1 MLFRRSSTIDLGK
14 VSNLSFTLHGIPV
27 TNGIAIGRALRIA
40 PSAMDVNHYLISE
53 GSEQSEQK
61 RLLDAFQVVR
71 QELKTLRAGLPE
83 AAPEEMAAFLDVHG
97 MILADPTLTE
107 RPLEL
112 IQKKRYNAEWALAT
126 QLENVLEQFA
136 EIEDAYLRERAADIR
151 QVVERVM
158 KVLHLGEDHQTIGAF
173 YKTVSENRELSEV
186 IVVAHDIS
194 PPDMLR
200 FKELAFGGFVTDLG
214 GKTSH
219 TAIVARSLDIP
230 AAVGVRSASE
240 LIRQDDWL
248 IIDGDRGIAIVD
260 PSPFILEEYRHL
272 QSARKLEKK
281 KLLRLK
287 HTPTLTLD
295 GQHIDLMANV
305 EMPDDAAMALDSG
318 AVGIGLFRS
327 EFLFMNRQGQ
337 MPDEEEQ
344 FWAYRKT
351 AEAMKGLPVN
361 IRTIDIGADKPLD
374 VKDNGG
380 ANYLSP
386 LGLRA
391 IRWSLSEPEM
401 FLIQI
406 RAILRAS
413 VFGKIKILIPMLAHA
428 QEIDQTLELIQTA
441 KNQLE
446 VEGISFDP
454 GIQVG
459 AMIEIPAAALALPL
473 FIRRLDF
480 LSIGTNDLIQ
490 YTLAIDRADNAVA
503 HLYDPLHPAV
513 LRLIAGIIK
522 DAKSAQMPVSV
533 CGEMAG
539 DASMT
544 RVLLGMG
551 LTDFSLHFKQLLS
564 VKQEI
569 LRSDTKQLKLA
580 VDSLLAA
587 IEPEDIQA
595 AFLKINA

>member
-1 MLFRRSSTIDLGK
+1 MIDLGK

-126 QLENVLEQFA
+126 QLESVLEQFA

-173 YKTVSENRELSEV
+173 YKTVFENRELSEV

-200 FKELAFGGFVTDLG
+200 FKELTFGGFVTDLG

-248 IIDGDRGIAIVD
+248 IIDGDRGIVIVD

-287 HTPTLTLD
+287 HTPTVTVD

-305 EMPDDAAMALDSG
+305 EMPEDAAMALDSG

-351 AEAMKGLPVN
+351 AEAMKGLPIS

-374 VKDNGG
+374 AKDNGG
-380 ANYLSP
+380 TNYLSP

-413 VFGKIKILIPMLAHA
+413 AFGKIKILIPMLAHA

-446 VEGISFDP
+446 AEDISFDP

-459 AMIEIPAAALALPL
+459 AMIEIPAAALSLPL

-513 LRLIAGIIK
+513 LRLIAGIIR

-551 LTDFSLHFKQLLS
+551 LTDFSLHSMQLLS

-569 LRSDTKQLKLA
+569 LRSDTKQLKLT
-580 VDSLLAA
+580 VDDLLAA

-595 AFLKINA
+595 AFQKINA

>member
-1 MLFRRSSTIDLGK
+1 
-14 VSNLSFTLHGIPV
+14 
-27 TNGIAIGRALRIA
+27 
-40 PSAMDVNHYLISE
+40 
-53 GSEQSEQK
+53 
-61 RLLDAFQVVR
+61 
-71 QELKTLRAGLPE
+71 
-83 AAPEEMAAFLDVHG
+83 

-126 QLENVLEQFA
+126 QLESVLEQFA

-200 FKELAFGGFVTDLG
+200 FKELTFGGFVTDLG

-248 IIDGDRGIAIVD
+248 IIDGDRGIVIVD

-287 HTPTLTLD
+287 HTPTVTVD

-305 EMPDDAAMALDSG
+305 EMPEDAAMALDSG

-351 AEAMKGLPVN
+351 AEAMKGLPIS

-374 VKDNGG
+374 AKDNGG
-380 ANYLSP
+380 TNYLSP

-413 VFGKIKILIPMLAHA
+413 AFGKIKILIPMLAHA

-446 VEGISFDP
+446 AEDISFDP

-459 AMIEIPAAALALPL
+459 AMIEIPAAALSLPL

-513 LRLIAGIIK
+513 LRLIAGIIR

-551 LTDFSLHFKQLLS
+551 LTDFSLHSMQLLS

-569 LRSDTKQLKLA
+569 LRSDTKQLKLT
-580 VDSLLAA
+580 VDDLLAA

-595 AFLKINA
+595 AFQKINA

>member
-1 MLFRRSSTIDLGK
+1 
-14 VSNLSFTLHGIPV
+14 LSFTLHGIPV

-61 RLLDAFQVVR
+61 RLLGAFQVVR

-126 QLENVLEQFA
+126 QLESVLEQFA

-200 FKELAFGGFVTDLG
+200 FKELTFGGFVTDLG

-248 IIDGDRGIAIVD
+248 IIDGDRGIVIVD

-287 HTPTLTLD
+287 HTPTVTVD

-305 EMPDDAAMALDSG
+305 EMPEDAAMALDSG

-351 AEAMKGLPVN
+351 AEAMKGLPIS

-374 VKDNGG
+374 AKDNGG
-380 ANYLSP
+380 TNYLSP

-413 VFGKIKILIPMLAHA
+413 AFGKIKILIPMLAHA

-446 VEGISFDP
+446 AEDISFDP

-459 AMIEIPAAALALPL
+459 AMIEIPAAALSLPL

-513 LRLIAGIIK
+513 LRLIAGIIR

-551 LTDFSLHFKQLLS
+551 LTDFSLHSMQLLS

-569 LRSDTKQLKLA
+569 LRSDTKQLKLT
-580 VDSLLAA
+580 VDDLLAA

-595 AFLKINA
+595 AFQKINA

>member
-1 MLFRRSSTIDLGK
+1 

-40 PSAMDVNHYLISE
+40 PSAMDVKHYLVDE
-53 GSEQSEQK
+53 GAEQTEQA
-61 RLLDAFQVVR
+61 RLLNAFEVVR
-71 QELKTLRAGLPE
+71 QELKSLRASLPD
-83 AAPEEMAAFLDVHG
+83 AAPEEMGAFLDVHG

-107 RPLEL
+107 KPLEL
-112 IQKKRYNAEWALAT
+112 IKERRYNAEWALAT
-126 QLENVLEQFA
+126 QLEDLLEQFA
-136 EIEDAYLRERAADIR
+136 EIEDEYLRERAADIR

-158 KVLHLGEDHQTIGAF
+158 KVLHHGENHQTLSSF

-186 IVVAHDIS
+186 IVVAHDIA
-194 PPDMLR
+194 PPDMMR
-200 FKELAFGGFVTDLG
+200 FKDLAFGGFITDLG
-214 GKTSH
+214 GRTSH

-230 AAVGVRSASE
+230 AAVGVRRASE
-240 LIRQDDWL
+240 LIRQDDWI
-248 IIDGDRGIAIVD
+248 IIDGDRGIVIVD
-260 PSPFILEEYRHL
+260 PSPLILEEYRHL
-272 QSARKLEKK
+272 QSERKLEKK

-287 HTPTLTLD
+287 YTPTLTLD
-295 GQHIDLMANV
+295 GVPIDLMANV
-305 EMPDDAAMALDSG
+305 EMPDDAEQALDSG

-327 EFLFMNRQGQ
+327 EFLFMNRKGD
-337 MPDEEEQ
+337 MPSEEEQ

-351 AEAMKGLPVN
+351 AEAMKGLPVS

-374 VKDNGG
+374 GQDEGG
-380 ANYLSP
+380 HYLSP

-413 VFGKIKILIPMLAHA
+413 AYGKMKILIPMLAHA
-428 QEIDQTLELIQTA
+428 QEIDQTLELINLA
-441 KNQLE
+441 KKQLE
-446 VEGISFDP
+446 NECVSFDP
-454 GIQVG
+454 NVQVG
-459 AMIEIPAAALALPL
+459 AMIEIPAAALSLPL

-513 LRLIAGIIK
+513 LRLIAGVIRE
-522 DAKSAQMPVSV
+522 AKAVNMPVSV

-539 DASMT
+539 EPSMT
-544 RVLLGMG
+544 KVLLGMG
-551 LTDFSLHFKQLLS
+551 LTDFSMHFNQLLS
-564 VKQEI
+564 VKKEI
-569 LRSDTKQLKLA
+569 LRSDMSVLKQSVDELLK
-580 VDSLLAA
+580 A
-587 IEPEDIQA
+587 IEPEELQA
-595 AFLKINA
+595 ALQKINAA

>member
-1 MLFRRSSTIDLGK
+1 MIDLGK

-61 RLLDAFQVVR
+61 RLLGAFQVVR

-200 FKELAFGGFVTDLG
+200 FKELTFGGFVTDLG

-248 IIDGDRGIAIVD
+248 IIDGDRGIVIVD

-287 HTPTLTLD
+287 HTPTVTVD

-305 EMPDDAAMALDSG
+305 EMPEDAVMALDSG

-337 MPDEEEQ
+337 MPDEDEQ

-351 AEAMKGLPVN
+351 AEAMKGLPVS
-361 IRTIDIGADKPLD
+361 IRTLDIGADKPLD
-374 VKDNGG
+374 AKDNGG

-413 VFGKIKILIPMLAHA
+413 AFGKIKILIPMLAHA

-446 VEGISFDP
+446 AEDISFDP

-459 AMIEIPAAALALPL
+459 AMIEIPAAALSLPL

-513 LRLIAGIIK
+513 LRLIAGIIR

-551 LTDFSLHFKQLLS
+551 LTDFSLHSMQLLS

-569 LRSDTKQLKLA
+569 LRSDTKQLKLT
-580 VDSLLAA
+580 VDDLLAA

-595 AFLKINA
+595 AFQKINA

>member
-1 MLFRRSSTIDLGK
+1 MIDLGK

-61 RLLDAFQVVR
+61 RLLGAFQVVR

-200 FKELAFGGFVTDLG
+200 FKELTFGGFVTDLG

-248 IIDGDRGIAIVD
+248 IIDGDRGIVIVD
-260 PSPFILEEYRHL
+260 PSPFILEEYCHL

-287 HTPTLTLD
+287 HTPTVTVD

-305 EMPDDAAMALDSG
+305 EMPEDAVMALDSG

-337 MPDEEEQ
+337 MPDEDEQ

-351 AEAMKGLPVN
+351 AEAMKGLPVS

-374 VKDNGG
+374 AKDNGG

-413 VFGKIKILIPMLAHA
+413 AFGKIKILIPMLAHA

-446 VEGISFDP
+446 AEDISFDP

-459 AMIEIPAAALALPL
+459 AMIEIPAAALSLPL

-513 LRLIAGIIK
+513 LRLIAGIIR

-551 LTDFSLHFKQLLS
+551 LTDFSLHSMQLLS

-569 LRSDTKQLKLA
+569 LRSDTKQLKLT
-580 VDSLLAA
+580 VDDLLAA

-595 AFLKINA
+595 AFQKINA

>member
-1 MLFRRSSTIDLGK
+1 MIDLGK

-53 GSEQSEQK
+53 GSEQVEQK

-126 QLENVLEQFA
+126 QLESVLEQFA

-248 IIDGDRGIAIVD
+248 IIDGDRGIVIVD

-287 HTPTLTLD
+287 HTPTVTVD

-351 AEAMKGLPVN
+351 AEAMKGLPVS

-374 VKDNGG
+374 AKDSGG

-428 QEIDQTLELIQTA
+428 QEIDQTLELIQVA

-446 VEGISFDP
+446 TEGISFDP

-459 AMIEIPAAALALPL
+459 AMIEIPAAALSLPL

-513 LRLIAGIIK
+513 LRLIAGIIR
-522 DAKSAQMPVSV
+522 DAKNAQMPVSV

-551 LTDFSLHFKQLLS
+551 LMDFSLHFKQLLS

-580 VDSLLAA
+580 VDALLAA

-595 AFLKINA
+595 AFQKINA

>member
-1 MLFRRSSTIDLGK
+1 MIDLGK

-61 RLLDAFQVVR
+61 RLLGAFQVVR

-200 FKELAFGGFVTDLG
+200 FKELTFGGFVTDLG

-248 IIDGDRGIAIVD
+248 IIDGDRGIVIVD

-287 HTPTLTLD
+287 HTPTVTVD

-305 EMPDDAAMALDSG
+305 EMPEDAVMALDSG

-337 MPDEEEQ
+337 MPDEDEQ

-351 AEAMKGLPVN
+351 AEAMKGLPVS

-374 VKDNGG
+374 AKDNGG

-413 VFGKIKILIPMLAHA
+413 AFGKIKILIPMLAHA

-446 VEGISFDP
+446 AEDISFDP

-459 AMIEIPAAALALPL
+459 AMIEIPAAALSLPL

-513 LRLIAGIIK
+513 LRLIAGIIR

-551 LTDFSLHFKQLLS
+551 LTDFSLHSMQLLS

-569 LRSDTKQLKLA
+569 LRSDTKQLKLT
-580 VDSLLAA
+580 VDDLLAA

-595 AFLKINA
+595 AFQKINA